1 MLSMTA
7 DVARLG
13 GDDFVKLKTSC
24 GNKRGGKE
32 KEKKKTLLISV
43 PKQHTDIASFF
54 LMTSWTRYT
63 ANMTMSSYV
72 TTYSG

>member
-32 KEKKKTLLISV
+32 KEKKNSFNICPKTT
-43 PKQHTDIASFF
+43 QTDITSFF

-63 ANMTMSSYV
+63 ANMTMGSYV
-72 TTYSG
+72 TTYSR

>member
-13 GDDFVKLKTSC
+13 GDAFVKPKTSC

-32 KEKKKTLLISV
+32 KEKENL
-43 PKQHTDIASFF
+43 F
-54 LMTSWTRYT
+54 
-63 ANMTMSSYV
+63 
-72 TTYSG
+72 